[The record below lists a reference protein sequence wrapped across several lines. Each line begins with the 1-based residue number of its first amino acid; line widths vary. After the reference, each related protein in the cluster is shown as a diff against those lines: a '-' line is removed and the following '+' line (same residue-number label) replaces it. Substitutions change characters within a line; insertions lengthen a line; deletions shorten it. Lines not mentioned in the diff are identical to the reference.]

1 MTEYSNRL
9 RNLRKEK
16 GLTQDELAEK
26 LNTSRSRISM
36 YEQGKR
42 QPDFEMQ
49 ESIADFFNVNLD
61 YLFGKSDDD
70 ERILLELYRNGN
82 AAYKAHLIEYAKK
95 ISELMEGGK

>member
-9 RNLRKEK
+9 RDLRKEK